1 MKDILHILRYIFPYK
16 KYVIL
21 NIIFN
26 ILTAFFGLISILILE
41 PMMGLLFGKKTMVYE
56 RIQEPLSPSNLKE
69 WIGNYTDYHITKI
82 IVDQSKMDALALI
95 CVLIVIAFFFKNLT
109 RYGGQFFMGFIRS
122 YMQRDLRNMLYEK
135 IIALSLS
142 FHHKRNKGD
151 TITRINNDVNE
162 LQWSAMN
169 SLELFIRE
177 PVTIIISL
185 ITLLVMSPQLT
196 LFVFIFF
203 PLSGGL
209 IALVG
214 KSLKKS
220 SDKAQKQVG
229 IIVSA
234 IEETLSGLRII
245 KAFNAEDQVN
255 GQFKKETNLHAKVF
269 RRVMRKKDLASPI
282 SEFMGSLVLVT
293 LVWYGGSL
301 ILGTDA
307 NDSSLSPEGFITYIL
322 VFSQILPPAKAIAN
336 GFALVK
342 KGMSSLERIEE
353 VLNAEVEITN
363 IENPLTVNQFE
374 DKISLQNVSFSYND
388 DDKMALKH
396 INLDI
401 PKGKTIALV
410 GESGGGKSTLA
421 DLLARFYDIS
431 SGSIQIDGKE
441 LRECDI
447 KALRDQMGIVSQKPI
462 LFNDTIFNNIT
473 LGVENPNRELAIQA
487 AKIANAHEFVMEKEE
502 GYDFVVG
509 DGGSG
514 LSGGQQQRISI
525 ARAIYK
531 NPPILIMDEATSA
544 LDNKAEKLVQEALNR
559 LMENRTS
566 IVIAHRLSTIRH
578 ADEIIVLKQGEIV
591 ERGSHEDL
599 IAKKSYYY
607 KLQHQITN

>member
-26 ILTAFFGLISILILE
+26 IFTAVFGLISILILQ
-41 PMMGLLFGKKTMVYE
+41 PMMGLLFGTKEMVYQLNE
-56 RIQEPLSPSNLKE
+56 EPLSFSNLKE
-69 WIGNYTDYHITKI
+69 WIANYSDYYLTKI
-82 IVDQSKMDALALI
+82 IVEQSKMDALALI
-95 CVLIVIAFFFKNLT
+95 CMMIAIAFFLKNLT

-122 YMQRDLRNMLYEK
+122 YIQRDLRNMLYEK
-135 IIALSLS
+135 MVSLSLS

-151 TITRINNDVNE
+151 MITRINNDVTE

-169 SLELFIRE
+169 SLELFVRE

-185 ITLLVMSPQLT
+185 ITLLFMSPQLT

-229 IIVSA
+229 VIVSA
-234 IEETLSGLRII
+234 IEEALSGLRII
-245 KAFNAEDQVN
+245 KAFNAEEQVN
-255 GQFKKETNLHAKVF
+255 DQFKNETNGHAKVF
-269 RRVMRKKDLASPI
+269 RRVMRKKDLASPV

-301 ILGTDA
+301 ILGNGSSA
-307 NDSSLSPEGFITYIL
+307 SSLSPEGFVTYIL
-322 VFSQILPPAKAIAN
+322 VFSQILPPAKSIAN

-353 VLNAEVEITN
+353 VLNADVEIKN
-363 IENPLTVNQFE
+363 IENPIQIEQFE
-374 DKISLQNVSFSYND
+374 DKISFKNVSFSYDN
-388 DDKMALKH
+388 DDKMALSN
-396 INLDI
+396 IDLDI

-431 SGSIQIDGKE
+431 SGSLQIDGKE

-447 KALRDQMGIVSQKPI
+447 KSLRDKMGIVSQKPI
-462 LFNDTIFNNIT
+462 LFNDSIFNNIT
-473 LGVENPNRELAIQA
+473 LGVENPDRELAIQA
-487 AKIANAHEFVMEKEE
+487 AKIANAHEFIMEKEE

-566 IVIAHRLSTIRH
+566 VVIAHRLSTIRY

-591 ERGSHEDL
+591 ERGTHEEL
-599 IAKKSYYY
+599 IAKKSHYY